1 MDCSLPGSSVHGSF
15 QARILEWVAISFSR
29 RSSQPRDWTQV
40 SRIAGR
46 RFTVWATREAIYTVA
61 VYISQFIPL
70 PSLTLWYPYLSS
82 LDLCLSFW
90 LTRSSL
96 PFSYYHIYALIYN
109 IRFPLFWLHSDSLW
123 VHPRFCKW
131 QLSIQPLSFLL
142 WEGKI
147 NGSQLLWQWK
157 WSHSVMSDSSLPH
170 GLQPTR
176 LLHAWDFP
184 GKSTGVGCHF
194 LLQGHLPDPG
204 FKPRSPA
211 LQADVYPLSHQGSN
225 IHSSSV
231 YISIH
236 PTPLPHPLV
245 SIP

>member
-1 MDCSLPGSSVHGSF
+1 MPYSRFSWVIYFIHSEKSAREVAQSCPTLCDPMDCSLPGSSVHGSF

-46 RFTVWATREAIYTVA
+46 RFTVCLGSNIHSSS
-61 VYISQFIPL
+61 VYMSMPVSQFIPL

-82 LDLCLSFW
+82 LRLCLSFC

-142 WEGKI
+142 WEGEI
-147 NGSQLLWQWK
+147 NGPKLLWQWK
-157 WSHSVMSDSSLPH
+157 WSHSVMSDS
-170 GLQPTR
+170 LQPHR
-176 LLHAWDFP
+176 P
-184 GKSTGVGCHF
+184 
-194 LLQGHLPDPG
+194 
-204 FKPRSPA
+204 
-211 LQADVYPLSHQGSN
+211 
-225 IHSSSV
+225 
-231 YISIH
+231 
-236 PTPLPHPLV
+236 
-245 SIP
+245 